1 MAAMVETP
9 GARRSAPF
17 SLPPGA
23 WRLALPIILLA
34 ILFAV
39 MIKIHPR
46 GFAVASM
53 TPWANQAVTLA
64 FVAVGQFFVVVTR
77 GLDLSIGAIL
87 ALSNSLASVLVSGSP
102 LQVGLGIIAVL
113 AIGALCG
120 AVNGAAV
127 ILGRIEPIVATL
139 ATGAIYTGLA
149 LIVRPTPGGEVDEAL
164 SDFLTYETGGF
175 FPTSLIVLFV
185 AVYIVWWPLSR
196 TVLGRSI
203 HAIGSNESAAFMS
216 GLKPK
221 RARFLAHVLAGFFAA
236 CGGLFLALQTLS
248 GDASV
253 GFSYTLNSI
262 AAVVIG
268 GASLAGG
275 VGTVIGVIAGAYLLR
290 TISTIMIFT
299 GLPPMAQPLFEGL
312 VLLAAVSVGAIEM
325 ITSRNKLK
333 MLR

>member
-1 MAAMVETP
+1 MASSETS
-9 GARRSAPF
+9 GTGRVASFAPR
-17 SLPPGA
+17 LQN
-23 WRLALPIILLA
+23 WRLALPIVLLVV
-34 ILFAV
+34 LFLV
-39 MIKIHPR
+39 MVHIHPR

-53 TPWANQAVTLA
+53 SPWANQAVTLA
-64 FVAVGQFFVVVTR
+64 FVAVGQFFVVVTG
-77 GLDLSIGAIL
+77 GLDLSIGAML
-87 ALSNSLASVLVSGSP
+87 ALSNSLASTLVSGTP
-102 LQVGLGIIAVL
+102 AEVAFGIVIVL
-113 AIGALCG
+113 AVGALCG
-120 AVNGAAV
+120 AINGVAV
-127 ILGRIEPIVATL
+127 VFGNIQSIVATL

-149 LIVRPTPGGEVDEAL
+149 LIVRPTPGGEIDEKI
-164 SDFLTYETGGF
+164 SDLLTYETGGF
-175 FPTSLIVLFV
+175 FPTSLILLFA
-185 AVYIVWWPLSR
+185 AVYIVWGPLSR
-196 TVLGRSI
+196 TVLGRSMY
-203 HAIGSNESAAFMS
+203 AIGSNESAAFMS
-216 GLKPK
+216 GLHPW
-221 RARFLAHVLAGFFAA
+221 RARLLAHVLAGFFAS
-236 CGGLFLALQTLS
+236 CGGLFLAFQTLS

-312 VLLAAVSVGAIEM
+312 VLIAAVSVGAIDM